1 MTLRRITTTA
11 LSVALAGTAVL
22 GFTHST
28 TAQAAG
34 AGTTSQSAGTTGLSA
49 GQLTQLREEERM
61 ARDLYTRLAS
71 SSGEQLFVRIATA
84 EQRHLDSVEALMRG
98 RGMDPAAAGTSAGT
112 YAVPALQAAYDR
124 WLARG
129 TASDQAA
136 YAVGVELEKRDIA
149 DLRSLAVP
157 TGDSA
162 YRVVSA
168 LLAGSEHHLT
178 AFTKAVNGQLPTGAA
193 GYGRMQARG
202 QGTMARDG
210 SCATDGTPMG
220 PGPGANG
227 NGGRGQG
234 MRWSG

>member
-11 LSVALAGTAVL
+11 LSAALAGTAVL
-22 GFTHST
+22 GFAHPT
-28 TAQAAG
+28 TAEAASPG
-34 AGTTSQSAGTTGLSA
+34 ATSLSA

-71 SSGEQLFVRIATA
+71 SSGEQVFARIATA

-112 YAVPALQAAYDR
+112 YAVPALQTAYDT

-129 TASDQAA
+129 AASDQAA
-136 YAVGVELEKRDIA
+136 YAVGVELEKQDIA

-162 YRVVSA
+162 YRVVRA

-178 AFTKAVNGQLPTGAA
+178 AFTKAANGQLPTMPG
-193 GYGRMQARG
+193 GYGPAQARG

-220 PGPGANG
+220 PGPGADRS
-227 NGGRGQG
+227 GGRGQG